1 MVEICFK
8 GYKKNF
14 NEIRKVANVGIV
26 TLRKRINNYYKL
38 RNNINKNIISY
49 SKDYKKKLIKKRYI
63 IYNSCIY
70 PKPDRTANIRRYLY
84 TLIPGSYAP
93 IKSFYI

>member
-49 SKDYKKKLIKKRYI
+49 SKDYKKKLIKK
-63 IYNSCIY
+63 SCIY